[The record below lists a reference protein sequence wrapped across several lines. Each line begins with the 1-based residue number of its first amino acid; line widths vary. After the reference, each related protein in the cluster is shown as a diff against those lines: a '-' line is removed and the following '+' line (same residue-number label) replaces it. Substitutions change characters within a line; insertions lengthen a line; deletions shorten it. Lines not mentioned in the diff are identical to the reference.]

1 MIKDRFFMT
10 GLGAGL
16 VIGALLLALMGKA
29 EGLATND
36 KSTTPLTKEQ
46 IVEQAEVLDL
56 KVVDSSEELLTET
69 EWTEVMVEKSGKLQ
83 GGATEE
89 PKQSNPAVEP
99 TNPGEPIAPAKTS
112 SEASKTTKPTVKT
125 PTAPAKSAGTTPT
138 AKPKSSEVIPFRIK
152 GGSNLTDIAKGLKKA
167 GVITNSEQFIKEA
180 TSQKVNTK
188 LREGSYTFSEEDT
201 HKSIITKITTIP
213 SR

>member
-56 KVVDSSEELLTET
+56 KVVDSSEELLTEA

-83 GGATEE
+83 GGPTEE

-99 TNPGEPIAPAKTS
+99 ANPGEPIAPAKTS
-112 SEASKTTKPTVKT
+112 SEDSKTTKPTVKAPTT
-125 PTAPAKSAGTTPT
+125 PSKSAAITPT

-152 GGSNLTDIAKGLKKA
+152 GGSNLTEIAKGLKKA

-180 TSQKVNTK
+180 TSQKVNRK
-188 LREGSYTFSEEDT
+188 LREGTYTFTEEDT
-201 HKSIITKITTIP
+201 HKSIITKITTKP